1 MDKHDKNKYN
11 LNKRLSSGIRYMA
24 RKYFKAGYTS
34 KQEIPIFNEVKE
46 YVVNDKHDIK
56 KELPYEKELFP
67 YLLHVTLIP
76 TVFRTIPSERL
87 LYVDRSKEI
96 FLVEVRRLEFNLKH
110 KIKTPTK
117 GRKSRIVDL
126 EKRKSAPSYKI
137 SNRQIKRFSTS
148 IGIIKS
154 QLERLLEEELI
165 NVSKETNRHII
176 KSFLYSVR
184 YSINNKC
191 KNRKGLKHRR

>member
-11 LNKRLSSGIRYMA
+11 LNKRLASGIRYMA

-46 YVVNDKHDIK
+46 YVINDKHDIK

-96 FLVEVRRLEFNLKH
+96 FLAEVRRLEFNLKH

-117 GRKSRIVDL
+117 GRKSRIVNL
-126 EKRKSAPSYKI
+126 EERKSAPSYVLSK
-137 SNRQIKRFSTS
+137 RAVKRFYESLSKASYGLRFEPVPDPTPVYETFEDFMRPV
-148 IGIIKS
+148 KYLNRM
-154 QLERLLEEELI
+154 QKRKVKLER
-165 NVSKETNRHII
+165 T
-176 KSFLYSVR
+176 
-184 YSINNKC
+184 
-191 KNRKGLKHRR
+191 KGLKHRR